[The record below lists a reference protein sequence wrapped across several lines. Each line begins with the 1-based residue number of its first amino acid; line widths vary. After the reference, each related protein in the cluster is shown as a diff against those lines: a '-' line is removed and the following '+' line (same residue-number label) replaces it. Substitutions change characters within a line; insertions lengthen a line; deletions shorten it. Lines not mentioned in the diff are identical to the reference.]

1 MRVGWVYACGVLGE
15 QAGNRNG
22 VRKFNYLDEWVFEA
36 SDLVRKVFAWL
47 RRHEAATGK
56 RVEEGVEEGGRERK
70 REEAQ
75 REREREE
82 EEEAQREQEGR
93 LLLSSF
99 FCFSFVCVCACAE
112 KGKSVLSSLCAW
124 GNEATT
130 TTTTTTATPEGAAV
144 LAQCGRLRA
153 TSADSVGRVSSL
165 VRTCDIHCVVCCA
178 GHS

>member
-75 REREREE
+75 RERER
-82 EEEAQREQEGR
+82 GR
-93 LLLSSF
+93 GGGTERARRKIASFFFLLL
-99 FCFSFVCVCACAE
+99 FVC
-112 KGKSVLSSLCAW
+112 LC
-124 GNEATT
+124 
-130 TTTTTTATPEGAAV
+130 
-144 LAQCGRLRA
+144 LCLCRKRK
-153 TSADSVGRVSSL
+153 VGL
-165 VRTCDIHCVVCCA
+165 VITLCV
-178 GHS
+178 GE